1 MASPGVGVW
10 DLNDSQLDLDSV
22 YSHFCSLQAFS
33 CADPIEAQR
42 PFWFILSPRV
52 SSQNPLG
59 VPQSSQIFS
68 SLVLWK
74 EVDRQGEEK
83 TEESLRS
90 LELTQT

>member
-1 MASPGVGVW
+1 MGVW

-52 SSQNPLG
+52 SSQHPLG

-68 SLVLWK
+68 SLVVWK
-74 EVDRQGEEK
+74 EVDRQGEERMG
-83 TEESLRS
+83 ESLRS